1 MAENEN
7 ENQLKVMIETAR
19 NIKGYTQREL
29 ADKLGIRQST
39 YNDSISG
46 KIKKPDFELLS
57 NIARELDLSLKLLL
71 KAAGYS
77 ESVAPF
83 IIDPLQDKSDTDLV
97 NMIDEFKVFK
107 YDILDWDSKKREQA
121 SKIARDISGVQFKIK
136 KEQKL
141 NEKKYGFNEILE
153 DLDEIL
159 KEFDMLERKYDYSK
173 LPKDI

>member
-1 MAENEN
+1 MAESEK

-83 IIDPLQDKSDTDLV
+83 IIDPLENKSDTDLI
-97 NMIDEFKVFK
+97 NMIDEFKMFK

-136 KEQKL
+136 KQQKL
-141 NEKKYGFNEILE
+141 NDNSYTFDDLLK
-153 DLDEIL
+153 DLDDIL
-159 KEFDMLERKYDYSK
+159 REFELIEKKYDYSK
-173 LPKDI
+173 LPKDL